1 MNLKKY
7 MSTGLVVEDM
17 NHLHGRFAPSKPG
30 MIPRFDQ
37 RKMGAVRVNGG
48 QHGGRHIVFGSKMD
62 SQISN
67 PGPMNKTHTTQQS
80 SVAQR
85 KIAVSFN
92 ESSSEVKAG
101 KPRHGVFKRAHKG
114 ETSFSREAEKGYQP
128 DLFEKVIPIGEGAE
142 IDASVEIPIQFVE
155 PAVQVAHELPDR
167 RPSAWK
173 RMVQAISSW
182 LRKG

>member
-17 NHLHGRFAPSKPG
+17 NHLHGRYAQSKPG

-37 RKMGAVRVNGG
+37 RKMGAARVKRG

-67 PGPMNKTHTTQQS
+67 PGPMNKPHTTQQS

-92 ESSSEVKAG
+92 PSSETKAG
-101 KPRHGVFKRAHKG
+101 QPGTGYSNVLTRVELRSLEKPKWLSAG
-114 ETSFSREAEKGYQP
+114 SF
-128 DLFEKVIPIGEGAE
+128 
-142 IDASVEIPIQFVE
+142 
-155 PAVQVAHELPDR
+155 
-167 RPSAWK
+167 
-173 RMVQAISSW
+173 
-182 LRKG
+182 